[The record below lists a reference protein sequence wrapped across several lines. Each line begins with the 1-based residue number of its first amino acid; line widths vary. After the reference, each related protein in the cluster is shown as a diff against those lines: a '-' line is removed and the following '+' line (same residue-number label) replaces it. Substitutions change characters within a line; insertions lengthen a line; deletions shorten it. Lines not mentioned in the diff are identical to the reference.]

1 LIKPI
6 LSSQTWLDVPL
17 AYSIRTFQTGPSD
30 GLMGLAF
37 PSMSSY
43 RAQPFFNTL
52 ISNGAVDAGVFSFYL
67 ASSGSEL
74 LLGGTDS
81 SKYSGS
87 IGWNS
92 VTQQVRIPTRLM

>member
-1 LIKPI
+1 MYLLP
-6 LSSQTWLDVPL
+6 
-17 AYSIRTFQTGPSD
+17 YSIRSFQKLPSD

-37 PSMSSY
+37 PSLSAYGAS
-43 RAQPFFNTL
+43 PFFNTL

-74 LLGGTDS
+74 FLGGSDS

-87 IGWNS
+87 ITWNS
-92 VTQQVRIPTRLM
+92 VTQEVRLPTRLILSITLA